1 MMRHGTSEG
10 LILSSSRRL
19 VAYEVRIGAAET
31 CRAYGLMSI
40 DHDLM
45 LGSLLQCIKIMIDE
59 RLAVVVLAYRKD
71 ISYISALDG
80 VIAILVHELESLI
93 DMTLVITYR

>member
-19 VAYEVRIGAAET
+19 VAYEVRIGAAKT
-31 CRAYGLMSI
+31 CRPYSFMGI
-40 DHDLM
+40 DHHLM
-45 LGSLLQCIKIMIDE
+45 FGSLLQCIEIMIDE
-59 RLAVVVLAYRKD
+59 GLAVVMLSDRKD